1 MPNET
6 PTAEAPEPGNSQ
18 PHLVVINYDEY
29 DQYFVAIEQKLY
41 FECTELATA
50 LFHLL
55 GCHYILNL
63 SYHPK
68 LSDLLKFFQEKIA
81 GIASSQGTR
90 WKSPVASTHVDG
102 ISAEYVSSNKDDHFS
117 ESDSD

>member
-1 MPNET
+1 M

-18 PHLVVINYDEY
+18 PHLVVINHDGY

-68 LSDLLKFFQEKIA
+68 LSDLLRFFQEKIA
-81 GIASSQGTR
+81 GIASSQGTSGNR
-90 WKSPVASTHVDG
+90 THVGG